1 MRTIAHISDL
11 HFGRH
16 DAAVAEG
23 LLAALER
30 LAPDLVAVTGDL
42 TQRAH
47 RHEFAAARAFLD
59 RIRSPAL
66 VVPGNHDVPLYN
78 LLDRW
83 LRPHARFAAAIGPE
97 CCPRFVDPEI
107 AVLGLNTV
115 SRRLDR
121 GGGHARPAHIEA
133 IRAGF
138 ADVPEPV
145 FRVLLTHHPLLDPD
159 DGRELAATRQVRPVL
174 DAIAAAGVDLL
185 LAGHHHRPFSAEGA
199 IDYLNVKR
207 SLLIVQAGT
216 AISTRLRDG
225 PNSFNLITV
234 DGAGVSCTPQ
244 LWTRDGFCAGA
255 TARFAEIDGRWR
267 LAGPASGT
275 RDGLGVGV
283 LDS

>member
-1 MRTIAHISDL
+1 MRKIAHISDL

-16 DAAVAEG
+16 DEVVAEG
-23 LLAALER
+23 LLRSLDG

-59 RIRSPAL
+59 RIRQPAI
-66 VVPGNHDVPLYN
+66 VIPGNHDVPLYN
-78 LLDRW
+78 LIDRW
-83 LRPHARFAAAIGPE
+83 LRPHARFAALIGPE
-97 CCPRFVDPEI
+97 CCPRYVDAEI
-107 AVLGLNTV
+107 AVVGLNTV

-138 ADVPEPV
+138 ADVPERV
-145 FRVLLTHHPLLDPD
+145 FRVLLTHHPLLDPA
-159 DGRELAATRQVRPVL
+159 DGPELAATRHVKPVL

-185 LAGHHHRPFSAEGA
+185 LAGHHHRPFSAEGT

-216 AISTRLRDG
+216 AISTRRREG
-225 PNSFNLITV
+225 PNSFNLVAI
-234 DGAGVSCTPQ
+234 DDEGVRCTPY
-244 LWTRDGFCAGA
+244 LWQGEAFAAADPT
-255 TARFAEIDGRWR
+255 RFALNGDGRWMR
-267 LAGPASGT
+267 REPNA
-275 RDGLGVGV
+275 VV
-283 LDS
+283 